1 MLAAYALLA
10 LAMAFGTARLTL
22 DNSAEAFFVRDAG
35 ALERYRRFEHEFGR
49 DRALR
54 IAIRGPGLWSRQGLA
69 WAGRVE
75 TEAAALPG
83 VLGATGLRRHH
94 GRGGAPWPPPDPAA
108 FRRAVAADPLD
119 RNAGWAGRDGGTITV
134 LVALYRLDPGR
145 QRRVL
150 ADLERL
156 LAEPPPGVEAELVG
170 LPVLQR
176 ALDREIADFATRFMP
191 ALALLGTALLS
202 AVFRRAA
209 NVLAPFT
216 LVAVSELAVFGAM
229 GWLGIAVDVVTF
241 LLAPLLFV
249 VALATGV
256 HVVARF
262 RALRRSGLD
271 DDDAVLATYRDKG
284 WPVFWAGVTTCAGF
298 GSLAVSPVPPVRVL
312 GACSALGFAFM
323 TLAAVTLL
331 PALLAGGGRGTHHRA
346 GEARAGRATW
356 RGGRG
361 DGSSG
366 GQGAARAVRRPRAAG
381 AFERWAARRG
391 RRWAAWAVRRPA
403 VPYALFGAAT
413 VLALAG
419 TARLEVDADLRGY
432 FRPGHPV
439 RAGLER
445 LERAGVGPVAAD
457 LVVTRGGGPRFDT
470 PEGLAVLARVGAAL
484 REEDQVL
491 GVVTGADLAAAVA
504 RNEEPADALGD
515 SIGTGGPAP
524 PDGHSPPLPDPDRLG
539 PALERMRSEP
549 DLDRLRATLLAADGG
564 SARVMLLVPMVGFE
578 RLEPVLE
585 RGRLRAERI
594 AGAEAWV
601 TGAYPLV
608 LAAQRSLLSTMVL
621 SLTLTALAVAA
632 ILRLLLGGARA
643 ALAAL
648 VPNLWPVLFALGA
661 MGWLGVRIDSTT
673 VMIAAVALGLAVD
686 DTLHA
691 LGYFRRALYGRRGA
705 AAAAVR
711 ALGRGAPALILTTGL
726 LVAGF
731 GVCALSSFLPVARFG
746 ALTGLALLAALAA
759 DLLLLPALLGTLPAK
774 AVARLRG

>member
-1 MLAAYALLA
+1 VLAAYALFA

-22 DNSAEAFFVRDAG
+22 DNSAESFFVRDAG

-54 IAIRGPGLWSRQGLA
+54 IAIRGPRLWSREGLA

-75 TEAAALPG
+75 NEAAALPG
-83 VLGATGLRRHH
+83 VHGAAGLRRHH
-94 GRGGAPWPPPDPAA
+94 GRGDSVWPPPDPAA
-108 FRRAVAADPLD
+108 FRRTVAADPLD
-119 RNAGWAGRDGGTITV
+119 RNAGWAGRDGEAITV

-150 ADLERL
+150 AGLERL
-156 LAEPPPGVEAELVG
+156 LAEPPPGVAAELVG

-191 ALALLGTALLS
+191 ALALLGTALLA
-202 AVFRRAA
+202 AVFRRPAD
-209 NVLAPFT
+209 VLAPLA
-216 LVAVSELAVFGAM
+216 LVAVTELAVFGAM

-262 RALRRSGLD
+262 RALRRSGRD
-271 DDDAVLATYRDKG
+271 AAAAVLATYRDKG

-298 GSLAVSPVPPVRVL
+298 GSLAISPVPPVRAL

-331 PALLAGGGRGTHHRA
+331 PALLAGGGRRA
-346 GEARAGRATW
+346 GDGAEAGVR
-356 RGGRG
+356 
-361 DGSSG
+361 
-366 GQGAARAVRRPRAAG
+366 GAARRRRAAG

-403 VPYALFGAAT
+403 VPYALFGAAAA
-413 VLALAG
+413 LALAG
-419 TARLEVDADLRGY
+419 GARLEVGGDFRSH

-445 LERAGVGPVAAD
+445 LERAGIGPVAAD
-457 LVVTRGGGPRFDT
+457 LVVTRGRGPRFDT
-470 PEGLAVLARVGAAL
+470 PEGLVVLAHLGAAL

-491 GVVTGADLAAAVA
+491 GVVTGADLATAVA
-504 RNEEPADALGD
+504 RNEEPADAVGD
-515 SIGTGGPAP
+515 TVGTGEPAP
-524 PDGHSPPLPDPDRLG
+524 PDGHAPPLKVPDRLG
-539 PALERMRSEP
+539 RALERMRTEP
-549 DLDRLRATLLAADGG
+549 DLDRLRASLLAADGG
-564 SARVMLLVPMVGFE
+564 SARVMLLVPMAGFD
-578 RLEPVLE
+578 RLEPMLE

-594 AGAEAWV
+594 AGAEAWI

-632 ILRLLLGGARA
+632 VLRLLLGSARA

-648 VPNLWPVLFALGA
+648 VPNLWPVLFVLGA
-661 MGWLGVRIDSTT
+661 MGWLRVPVDSTT
-673 VMIAAVALGLAVD
+673 VMIAAVTLGLAVD
-686 DTLHA
+686 DTLHS
-691 LGYFRRALYGRRGA
+691 LGYFRRALAARGEGRRSA
-705 AAAAVR
+705 PAAAVR
-711 ALGRGAPALILTTGL
+711 ALGRGAPALILTTAL

-746 ALTGLALLAALAA
+746 ALTALALLAALAA
-759 DLLLLPALLGTLPAK
+759 DLLLLAALLGALPAR
-774 AVARLRG
+774 AAARLRDRGLRRRGAAAP